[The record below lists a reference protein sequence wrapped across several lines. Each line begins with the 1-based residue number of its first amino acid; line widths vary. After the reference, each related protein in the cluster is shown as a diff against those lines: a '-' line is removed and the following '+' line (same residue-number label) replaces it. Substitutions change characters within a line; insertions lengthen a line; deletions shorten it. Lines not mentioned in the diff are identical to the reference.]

1 MILKCLALQALCFNR
16 SAQTLAFIQRNS
28 LQAELYEQFA
38 SNVHPTFPHIKPWF
52 QWFQSP
58 AKLQAWNL
66 TCQSSTAI
74 PVSRMWLEEISFFLR
89 WALRKVPEHSD
100 HPSEKLSPVTWG
112 SESHR
117 PLEVKS
123 RKHGLLGAGTWP
135 SMWVPGLVPSSV
147 RQGWQSQIFQIFHTE
162 VSGGRAIPTRWRV
175 GVSRNNKY

>member
-1 MILKCLALQALCFNR
+1 MILKCLALQALCFNK

-66 TCQSSTAI
+66 TCQSSPAI
-74 PVSRMWLEEISFFLR
+74 PVLRMWLEEFSFFLR

-123 RKHGLLGAGTWP
+123 CKHGLLGAGTWP
-135 SMWVPGLVPSSV
+135 SMSSQP
-147 RQGWQSQIFQIFHTE
+147 RQGWQSQIFHTE
-162 VSGGRAIPTRWRV
+162 VSGGRAIPTSWRV
-175 GVSRNNKY
+175 GVPRNNKY